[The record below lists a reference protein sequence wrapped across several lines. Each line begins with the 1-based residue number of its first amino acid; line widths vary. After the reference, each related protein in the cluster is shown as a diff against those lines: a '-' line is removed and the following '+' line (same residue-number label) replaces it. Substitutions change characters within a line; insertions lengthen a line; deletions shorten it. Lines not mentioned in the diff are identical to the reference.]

1 MSGTL
6 LRRVGR
12 EPLLGEPLAVAE
24 WLLGKLLVVKGRT
37 GRITEVEAYGG
48 RDDPASHAYRGE
60 SERNRTMFAE
70 GGHLYV
76 YLAYGVHWC
85 ANVACGPAGVP
96 AAVLVRSVAP
106 APALGEG
113 VGAVGPGRVCR
124 ALGIDRRHD
133 GLDLVEDAEVFLAG
147 DGYEPGSVLRGP
159 RVGLSARVGAA
170 ARWPWRLWLASDGGG
185 SGRPGTRGEPP
196 GPDDGRGGERGRRA
210 RLTAGRPVL
219 Q

>member
-1 MSGTL
+1 VSGGL

-24 WLLGKLLVVKGRT
+24 WLLGKLLVVEGRI

-60 SERNRTMFAE
+60 SARNRTMFAA

-76 YLAYGVHWC
+76 YLAYGLHHC
-85 ANVACGPAGVP
+85 ANVACGPSGEP

-106 APALGEG
+106 GPLPGG

-124 ALGIDRRHD
+124 VLGIDRGHD
-133 GLDLVEDAEVFLAG
+133 GRDLVEDADVHLAD
-147 DGYEPGSVLRGP
+147 DGFEPATVLSGP
-159 RVGLSARVGAA
+159 RVGLSPRSGAA
-170 ARWPWRLWLASDGGG
+170 AHWPWRLWVPAS
-185 SGRPGTRGEPP
+185 
-196 GPDDGRGGERGRRA
+196 PDVP
-210 RLTAGRPVL
+210 RLTARGSVL